1 MSCNRHQQMAA
12 EFASAHEVVRNA
24 IIELTEEQ
32 ASAPGPDGWS
42 IKDHLAHLTH
52 WHEMRFFE
60 ISRIARGG
68 APSVPLASEQQVTP
82 LNESVVVFRRG
93 LTLRQAVSDLEF
105 AWSMV
110 EQAVSACPEDLLEH
124 GFSGEIGPFGTGH
137 DISHAQMIKAL
148 RQG

>member
-1 MSCNRHQQMAA
+1 MSNNRQQQLAA
-12 EFASAHEVVRNA
+12 ELTSAHDFVRNA
-24 IIELTEEQ
+24 IVDLTEEQ
-32 ASAPGPDGWS
+32 ASATGPDGWS

-60 ISRIARGG
+60 ISRIGRGG
-68 APSVPLASEQQVTP
+68 DPSLALSSEEQMTQ
-82 LNESVVVFRRG
+82 LNESIVAYRRG
-93 LTLRQAVSDLEF
+93 LSLQQVRQDLEF

-110 EQAVSACPEDLLEH
+110 EQAVSECPADRLAQ
-124 GFSGEIGPFGTGH
+124 GFSGEIGPVGTAH